1 MAATTADDPANGD
14 LDIKN
19 NTSVTI
25 TGAGSGITTINAN
38 SIDRAFAVQADAGL
52 TLSGLTIENGSPNT
66 ISSGTVTLLG
76 RVTSGGQRTT
86 YRFQYGATKSYG
98 KMTPAQSTSAAA
110 SVRATIT
117 ALTPGRRYHFRLVAS
132 NPSGAARG
140 CRPDARRRVTPSE
153 RASVRQ
159 APGGTLSALSLR
171 AHGNPAAAQ
180 GGDPRPRL
188 HRQGRDHGS
197 ERRRTADWSIA
208 CCGDTVR
215 HRMFRLL
222 MILGSRS

>member
-140 CRPDARRRVTPSE
+140 ADRTLVAGLPHPS
-153 RASVRQ
+153 VH
-159 APGGTLSALSLR
+159 LSAKHPGAR
-171 AHGNPAAAQ
+171 
-180 GGDPRPRL
+180 
-188 HRQGRDHGS
+188 
-197 ERRRTADWSIA
+197 
-208 CCGDTVR
+208 
-215 HRMFRLL
+215 
-222 MILGSRS
+222 